1 MTSKITILLPSGS
14 EQYAEDISMFVSV
27 MVEKLHKHRGKGHW
41 DKIDIN
47 EALSR
52 MHEETEELAEAIK
65 EEDYKEIHRE
75 AADVANFALILS
87 SVLRRKHRNTQLDMF
102 IDG

>member
-1 MTSKITILLPSGS
+1 MTSKIVIVLPTGS
-14 EQYAEDISMFVSV
+14 EQYAEDINMFVAV
-27 MVEKLHKHRGKGHW
+27 MIEKLHKHRGKGHW
-41 DKIDIN
+41 DNININ
-47 EALSR
+47 EALAR

-65 EEDYKEIHRE
+65 DENYTEIHRE

-87 SVLRRKHRNTQLDMF
+87 SVLRRRHRNTQLEMF